1 MALAM
6 KIENHELLEFRR
18 VAAAL
23 YKKNKRWAQS
33 VSLSKADKM
42 YKDAIDTAAESGD
55 ADLVEDLL
63 RFFVSVQVRA
73 VAWHGGAWHGG
84 AGRGL
89 IDVSVDGGPV
99 GPLFVM

>member
-1 MALAM
+1 MALAV

-63 RFFVSVQVRA
+63 RFFVSVQVRFCCIVCA
-73 VAWHGGAWHGG
+73 TGGWHS
-84 AGRGL
+84 
-89 IDVSVDGGPV
+89 VS
-99 GPLFVM
+99 